1 MRTRSVDHKRKLCFF
16 KMLELRPQEPL
27 KLIAQ
32 SVTDKCSAKKHK
44 KFEGVAE
51 IKRELGRY
59 NLPAA
64 QFNEALYL
72 CRQHNAAW
80 CTTDNWDSC
89 NKTNNQHVYEV
100 DFDTQSKTVMERFY
114 VCVQVFV

>member
-1 MRTRSVDHKRKLCFF
+1 MFLQNARAAAPGTVKAYSSKCYGQVFRK
-16 KMLELRPQEPL
+16 
-27 KLIAQ
+27 
-32 SVTDKCSAKKHK
+32 KKHK

-89 NKTNNQHVYEV
+89 NKTNNQTKWTLTRRAKRLWSA
-100 DFDTQSKTVMERFY
+100 FTFACKFL
-114 VCVQVFV
+114 FK